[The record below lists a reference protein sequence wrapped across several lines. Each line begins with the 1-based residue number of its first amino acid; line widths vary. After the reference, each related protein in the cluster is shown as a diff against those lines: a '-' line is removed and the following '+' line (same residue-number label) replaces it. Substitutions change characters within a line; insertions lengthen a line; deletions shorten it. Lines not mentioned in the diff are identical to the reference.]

1 MTSHHVPKSERSI
14 AFARVDALLVD
25 DPPLDIAPVA
35 DNNVMKV
42 TADCLFMRTSKGRL
56 YGGRGSMSWWLAV
69 MTIFVLFMFS
79 VFNYGNGLYEV
90 KAGKYSGGVLAF
102 FFEYWFYPVGVA
114 FAAFLFSFWILIPW
128 RRQLPIIFNR
138 KTGQVTCAID
148 NQIVSCHWQDTEA
161 YIKDV
166 TSVSAGGVPLNEGVL
181 NLIFV
186 DGDGKRLRAAIP
198 ATKDDPKIFVQRGIV
213 GAAAVWEFIRLYMKE
228 GADALPP
235 IVPLGKYRFDHLS
248 ECFTTANPF
257 KIFKVQK
264 KINLIWSVLF
274 FPLALPIGVIA
285 ILGDLLY
292 FALDRIL
299 PKRKWPQALL
309 DACDSVWDG
318 KGD

>member
-1 MTSHHVPKSERSI
+1 VFAKSERSI
-14 AFARVDALLVD
+14 AFARVDALRVD
-25 DPPLDIAPVA
+25 DPPLGIEPVA
-35 DNNVMKV
+35 DGNVMKV
-42 TADCLFMRTSKGRL
+42 TADCLFMRTSAGRI
-56 YGGRGSMSWWLAV
+56 YGGRGSMSWWAAV
-69 MTIFVLFMFS
+69 MTFFIW
-79 VFNYGNGLYEV
+79 
-90 KAGKYSGGVLAF
+90 AF
-102 FFEYWFYPVGVA
+102 FSLLGYGYYWHDVQAGRFSGN
-114 FAAFLFSFWILIPW
+114 FLEHYVSNWPITFGPPIYVLIFSSWIFIPW

-138 KTGQVTCAID
+138 KTGKVTCAID

-186 DGDGKRLRAAIP
+186 DSDGKRLRAAIP

-228 GADALPP
+228 GANAVPP
-235 IVPLGKYRFDHLS
+235 IVPFGKYRFDHLS

-264 KINLIWSVLF
+264 KINLIWSVVFL
-274 FPLALPIGVIA
+274 PLALPIGVIA

-309 DACDSVWDG
+309 DACDGVWDG
-318 KGD
+318 EGD